1 MSASRT
7 VTDRIAHADRLELS
21 DGLLTTDQVAAL
33 LQVTPRT
40 VRRWARNGVLRRVR
54 IGGRITRYSAHDI
67 AELMTTTTSEA
78 PAANQ
83 GSAEDSA
90 DVTGPAPASRE

>member
-1 MSASRT
+1 MSTPRT
-7 VTDRIAHADRLELS
+7 VTALSSASDRIPDS
-21 DGLLTTDQVAAL
+21 GDLLTTHQVAAL

-40 VRRWARNGVLRRVR
+40 VRRWARDGVLPRVR

-67 AELMTTTTSEA
+67 ASLIATTTSEA

-83 GSAEDSA
+83 GSAEESA
-90 DVTGPAPASRE
+90 DDSGPAPAP

>member
-7 VTDRIAHADRLELS
+7 VTRQIAHADRLELS
-21 DGLLTTDQVAAL
+21 GSLLTTDQVAAV

-40 VRRWARNGVLRRVR
+40 VRRWARDGVLPRIR
-54 IGGRITRYSAHDI
+54 IGGRITRYSANDLDSLI
-67 AELMTTTTSEA
+67 ATTTSEA

-83 GSAEDSA
+83 GSAEDLA
-90 DVTGPAPASRE
+90 DDTGPAPASRE